1 MGGGSGNKFG
11 KWDIKFL
18 MEERGKREGIN
29 NHFSK
34 PGEGRENAGESIC
47 VSRGPSM
54 SSSTRLT
61 AQTNGLMPSSEM
73 FPPSGGSGDQAF

>member
-1 MGGGSGNKFG
+1 MGGGSGNKLG

-18 MEERGKREGIN
+18 IEERGKRECIN
-29 NHFSK
+29 DQFSK

-61 AQTNGLMPSSEM
+61 ATAQRNGLMPSSEM
-73 FPPSGGSGDQAF
+73 FPP